1 MESRSIT
8 DTREV
13 AVPAGAFSTLRE
25 ELVKQAGRHTAVHA
39 LHAAGYG
46 TGADL
51 QQALVRHL
59 GDDASGLPVSTLWH
73 RFSGFLSR
81 RGWGSLEA
89 TTPHAGVGLLT
100 SDDWAEVGG
109 APDNESRPSCSFSC
123 GLLSYLLTRVAGE
136 PVAVVEVSCRT
147 AGDPTC
153 RFAFGSESTVAELY
167 DLLRVGHDLDAALS
181 EL

>member
-1 MESRSIT
+1 MEARSIA
-8 DTREV
+8 DPREV
-13 AVPAGAFSTLRE
+13 AVPAGAFAALRE
-25 ELVKQAGRHTAVHA
+25 ELVKEAGRHTAVHA

-46 TGADL
+46 SGADL
-51 QQALVRHL
+51 QEALLRRL
-59 GDDASGLPVSTLWH
+59 GDDVPGLPVSAFWH

-81 RGWGSLEA
+81 RGWGNLEA
-89 TTPHAGVGLLT
+89 TAPHPGVGLLT

-109 APDNESRPSCSFSC
+109 AAHDVSRPSCSFSC
-123 GLLSYLLTRVAGE
+123 GLLSHLLTRVAGE

-147 AGDPTC
+147 AGDPSC

-167 DLLRVGHDLDAALS
+167 DLLRAGHDLDAALA